1 MIKIKVLDPN
11 NIKKDKES
19 YKNILIYYIGYVMVK
34 DLRYLKNNS
43 VNTMYLIVE
52 KVNGYIE
59 KSNGNKYLLL
69 VLPMKV

>member
-34 DLRYLKNNS
+34 DLRYLKNHS
-43 VNTMYLIVE
+43 VSPMYLIVE

>member
-34 DLRYLKNNS
+34 DLRYLKNHS
-43 VNTMYLIVE
+43 VNPMYLIVE